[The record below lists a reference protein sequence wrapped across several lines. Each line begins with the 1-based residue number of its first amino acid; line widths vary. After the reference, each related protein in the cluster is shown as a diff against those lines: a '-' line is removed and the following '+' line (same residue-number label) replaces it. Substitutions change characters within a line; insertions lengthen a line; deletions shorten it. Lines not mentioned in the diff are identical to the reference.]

1 MASGVDSGSDP
12 GSQDPYAKLGITA
25 DSGFEEVQRAK
36 AAALSSAGDD
46 PQARAK
52 VEAAY
57 DAVLMARLRERQSGK
72 VSMAAAN
79 ASAREQQGATQ
90 AAGGAEGNGVLTRLR
105 QFSLPTPTVSP
116 AGWVPELAL
125 VEGQGLL
132 VRAGVGV
139 VGLLL
144 LMATTGTADLV
155 LSLATIGLF
164 VSQVR
169 RGRRPL
175 ASLGWSFL
183 LLAVGLAVGAV
194 LLGAMGAGSATF
206 PVAPDQVQAIPA
218 FLLMLA
224 GALLLA

>member
-12 GSQDPYAKLGITA
+12 GSQDPYSKLGITA

-105 QFSLPTPTVSP
+105 QFSPPTPTVSP

-175 ASLGWSFL
+175 ASLGWSLL
-183 LLAVGLAVGAV
+183 LLAVGLAAGAFV
-194 LLGAMGAGSATF
+194 LTAMGAGSATF
-206 PVAPDQVQAIPA
+206 PVAPDQLQAIPA
-218 FLLMLA
+218 LLLMLA

>member
-12 GSQDPYAKLGITA
+12 GSQDPYTKLGISA
-25 DSGFEEVQRAK
+25 DSGFDDVQRAK
-36 AAALSSAGDD
+36 ATALSSAGDD
-46 PQARAK
+46 AQARAK
-52 VEAAY
+52 IEAAY

-72 VSMAAAN
+72 VSMAAAS
-79 ASAREQQGATQ
+79 ASAREQQGGGQ
-90 AAGGAEGNGVLTRLR
+90 VAAGSTAPSVMTRLR
-105 QFSLPTPTVSP
+105 QFSLPTPSVSP
-116 AGWVPELAL
+116 AGWMPELSL

-132 VRAGVGV
+132 VRAGIGAVA
-139 VGLLL
+139 LLL

-175 ASLGWSFL
+175 ASLGWSLL
-183 LLAVGLAVGAV
+183 LLAVGLAVGALV
-194 LLGAMGAGSATF
+194 LGAMGAGASTF

-218 FLLMLA
+218 LLLMLA